1 MAETGPWVD
10 QDIKVCYYGMSTLP
24 EVWKG
29 YRMSMGEEAKGGS
42 QFYNIIAHIEINY
55 QLINRVIGTPNEN
68 IYTASFIYVIYF
80 IYFR

>member
-1 MAETGPWVD
+1 
-10 QDIKVCYYGMSTLP
+10 
-24 EVWKG
+24 
-29 YRMSMGEEAKGGS
+29 MSMWEEAKGGS

-68 IYTASFIYVIYF
+68 IYTASFIYFIYF